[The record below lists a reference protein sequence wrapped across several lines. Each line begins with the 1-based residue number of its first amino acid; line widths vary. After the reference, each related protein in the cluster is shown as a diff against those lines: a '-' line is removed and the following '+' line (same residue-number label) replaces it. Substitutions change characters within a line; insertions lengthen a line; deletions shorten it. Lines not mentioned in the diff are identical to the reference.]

1 MCIAVPAEIIEIYND
16 QALVDFGGV
25 RTKVNTCLVE
35 NLNIGDYVLIHVGC
49 AIEKV
54 DKVEAQKTLKIFEQ
68 IVKD

>member
-35 NLNIGDYVLIHVGC
+35 NLNIGDYILIHVGC

-54 DKVEAQKTLKIFEQ
+54 EKVEAQKTLKIFEQ